1 MPRPNEGTT
10 PAFDPRSSKHVPE
23 AAEIPAEVLWGP
35 HTERTRHLFPLGGE
49 RGEMRMP
56 LEVVYAI
63 ALVKKAAAR
72 VWARRGA
79 FSPAKAEAI
88 AAAADEILAGRH
100 DGQFPL
106 PVWQTGS
113 GTHTHINVNEVI
125 SQRANELLAAQG
137 ADERVHPFDDVNR
150 GQSSND
156 VFPTAVHI
164 AARTLAEQRLFP
176 ALEEF
181 LAVLWEKACAYRSTV
196 KLGRTHLMDA
206 VPLTFGQEI
215 SGWAALVEADLRRIR
230 EAAEELEELALGGT
244 AVGTGLNAPDG
255 FAEEVVEELA
265 RLTGFPLRRAGNP
278 FAALSGQNAL
288 ARFHGALRVL
298 AADLFKIAGDIRL
311 LASGPRGGLGEIRL
325 PANEAGS
332 SIMPGKVN
340 PTQAEMLQMVAV
352 QVMGYDAAVGFAAA
366 LGQLELTTFRPLVAY
381 NVLTSLKLLADAV
394 RAFTAFALRGLEADE
409 RAMRGHLSRSLM
421 LVTAL
426 SPRIGYE
433 RAAEVARLAHREG
446 ITLREAAARLGVLS
460 PEEFDQLVRPED
472 MVGTFLVREAGLC
485 GDEGTPG

>member
-1 MPRPNEGTT
+1 MTRPN
-10 PAFDPRSSKHVPE
+10 ASDPQSSKQGAE
-23 AAEIPAEVLWGP
+23 AAVLWGP
-35 HTERTRHLFPLGGE
+35 HTERTRQLFPLGGA

-63 ALVKKAAAR
+63 ALIKKAAAR
-72 VWARRGA
+72 VWARRGV
-79 FSPAKAEAI
+79 FSPAKGEAI

-100 DGQFPL
+100 DDQFPL

-125 SQRANELLAAQG
+125 ARRAEEILAARG
-137 ADERVHPFDDVNR
+137 VDERVHPYDDVNR

-156 VFPTAVHI
+156 VFPSAMHI
-164 AARTLAEQRLFP
+164 AARTLAEERLFP

-181 LAVLWEKACAYRSTV
+181 LSVLWEKACAYRLTV

-230 EAAEELEELALGGT
+230 EAAAELEELALGGT
-244 AVGTGLNAPDG
+244 AVGTGLNAPEG

-265 RLTGFPLRRAGNP
+265 RLTGFPLRRAENP

-288 ARFHGALRVL
+288 ARFHAVLRVL
-298 AADLFKIAGDIRL
+298 AADLFKIAGDVRL

-366 LGQLELTTFRPLVAY
+366 LGQLEFTTFRPLVAY
-381 NVLTSLKLLADAV
+381 NVLTSIKLLGDAV
-394 RAFTAFALRGLEADE
+394 RSFTEFALRGLEADE
-409 RAMRGHLSRSLM
+409 RAMREHLSRSLM

-433 RAAEVARLAHREG
+433 RAAEVARLAQREG
-446 ITLREAAARLGVLS
+446 ITLREAAARLGVLT
-460 PEEFDQLVRPED
+460 PEEFDRLVRPED
-472 MVGTFLVREAGLC
+472 MVGTFLVREAHFC
-485 GDEGTPG
+485 GDGEAQG